1 MKKIITIALLIAF
14 CTEPSVF
21 AATMNNVNQTNMQRQ
36 ISSNQSAIQNRQ
48 NMQNM
53 PVNYNQ
59 NMSRINTNQYN
70 NQYSNQY
77 GNSYNNSYNN
87 PYNMNQMPYEEVQLN
102 PNAFSNNYQ
111 SSVQNNQFFELSPI
125 EKLFNGKEVEVSG
138 NPLQQIGY
146 DLFTSTTSSV
156 NGTAG
161 KFDSNYKLNIG
172 EKVNVYLFGDSIDVM
187 AISGANL
194 LNPTTKTEVDSKGF
208 IFVQGIGLVK
218 AENRSIGEVE
228 NEVNRLASQKY
239 KSIKVKLTIASGQEF
254 SVFVYGQVNRPGK
267 ILVGNNSS
275 ILDALNAAGG
285 VKKTGT
291 LRNITYTSN
300 NKSRSVDIYKALF
313 SGNDDGIILRPND
326 KIFVDKI
333 GEVVAIKNGVTV
345 PGIYEIKNGEN
356 LQKVI
361 NFAGGLLP
369 ATQVTEVTLTGYN
382 ANSKQR
388 SAENIAWN
396 EAKNTKLKS
405 GDAVEFR
412 ELYNTA
418 ENVVTIQGNVK
429 HPATY
434 AYKEGMR
441 LSDILKSEDELLEE
455 TFINQAVIRRISG
468 KDNSIETIPIF
479 LKEFFAGM
487 NDPVLQPKDI
497 INVYKNTN
505 SMFVDV
511 YGCINIP
518 KHLTYV
524 TDMTLNDVM
533 TDIQFLESDVDDK
546 NSEDNKETEI
556 SYKGSVEENNVQLTA
571 GTANSNKLIPAENVA
586 VEITG
591 ADGTTQVYY
600 LYDIMI
606 NSDRIKTIPIL
617 PEDKIFF
624 RTLRGNEIMKTVKV
638 SGFVKKPG
646 TYTFVEG
653 KRLVDMLEM
662 AGGLTSEA
670 DLRGIV
676 FKRTN
681 LQGKQVELAHKNNE
695 RDIKLIE
702 GRMASA
708 YKPTEG
714 DQESK
719 MQMLEMLK
727 ADDLT
732 IAKKYNGQIA
742 LNIKSNDLDK
752 IRDLDNIEVQDG
764 DDIYIPRTSNH
775 VSVIGEVYNEQSFV
789 FKKGANA
796 KYYIKEVG
804 GYTPNANKFRLYKV
818 SVNGRAEKISN
829 HSDIEPGDTIVVP
842 RRIAGNDWITPVC
855 DTLKGIAS
863 IIVMAFAINKW

>member
-1 MKKIITIALLIAF
+1 MKKIIALLLLMTF
-14 CTEPSVF
+14 CTEAYCFAEPSIRQEESKVKQVQ
-21 AATMNNVNQTNMQRQ
+21 NEEEHVN
-36 ISSNQSAIQNRQ
+36 
-48 NMQNM
+48 
-53 PVNYNQ
+53 
-59 NMSRINTNQYN
+59 
-70 NQYSNQY
+70 
-77 GNSYNNSYNN
+77 
-87 PYNMNQMPYEEVQLN
+87 LD
-102 PNAFSNNYQ
+102 AFQNNYQ
-111 SSVQNNQFFELSPI
+111 NVINPQSVHTIQLSPI
-125 EKLFNGKEVEVSG
+125 EKLFNGKESEITG
-138 NPLQQIGY
+138 TPLQQVGY

-161 KFDSNYKLNIG
+161 KFDNNYKLSIG
-172 EKVNVYLFGDSIDVM
+172 EKVNVYLYGDSIDVM

-194 LNPTTKTEVDSKGF
+194 LNPNTKTEVDSKGSIF
-208 IFVQGIGLVK
+208 IQGVGLVK
-218 AENRSIGEVE
+218 AENRTISEVE
-228 NEVNRLASQKY
+228 NEANRLASQKY
-239 KSIKVKLTIASGQEF
+239 KSIKVKLTVASGQEF

-275 ILDALNAAGG
+275 IIDALNAAGG

-300 NKSRSVDIYKALF
+300 NKSKNVDIYKALF

-326 KIFVDKI
+326 KIFVDRI
-333 GEVVAIKNGVTV
+333 GDVVAIKNGVTV

-356 LQKVI
+356 LQKI
-361 NFAGGLLP
+361 ITFAGGLLP
-369 ATQVTEVTLTGYN
+369 ATQVTEVTLTGYD

-388 SAENIAWN
+388 TAENIAWN

-418 ENVVTIQGNVK
+418 ENIVTIQGNVK

-468 KDNSIETIPIF
+468 KDNSIETIPVF

-487 NDPVLQPKDI
+487 NDPVLKPKDI

-511 YGCINIP
+511 YGCVNIP
-518 KHLTYV
+518 KHLTY
-524 TDMTLNDVM
+524 TSNMMLNDVM
-533 TDIQFLESDVDDK
+533 TDIQFLESDVDV
-546 NSEDNKETEI
+546 KETEDTKEPEVA
-556 SYKGSVEENNVQLTA
+556 YKGSVEENDVQLA
-571 GTANSNKLIPAENVA
+571 GGTANSNKLIPAENVA
-586 VEITG
+586 VEITST
-591 ADGTTQVYY
+591 DGTTQVYY

-606 NSDRIKTIPIL
+606 NSDRIKTIPIM

-624 RTLRGNEIMKTVKV
+624 RTLRGNEVMKTVKV

-646 TYTFVEG
+646 VFTFVEG
-653 KRLVDMLEM
+653 KRLKDMIEM

-670 DLRGIV
+670 DLRGVV

-714 DQESK
+714 DQKSK
-719 MQMLEMLK
+719 MEMLEMLK

-732 IAKKYNGQIA
+732 LATKYNGQIA

-789 FKKGANA
+789 YKKGSNA

>member
-1 MKKIITIALLIAF
+1 MKKIIALLLLMTF
-14 CTEPSVF
+14 CTEAYCFAEPSIRQEESKVKQVQ
-21 AATMNNVNQTNMQRQ
+21 NEEEHVN
-36 ISSNQSAIQNRQ
+36 
-48 NMQNM
+48 
-53 PVNYNQ
+53 
-59 NMSRINTNQYN
+59 
-70 NQYSNQY
+70 
-77 GNSYNNSYNN
+77 
-87 PYNMNQMPYEEVQLN
+87 LD
-102 PNAFSNNYQ
+102 AFQNNYQ
-111 SSVQNNQFFELSPI
+111 NVINPQSVHTIQLSPI
-125 EKLFNGKEVEVSG
+125 EKLFNGKESEITG
-138 NPLQQIGY
+138 TPLQQVGY

-161 KFDSNYKLNIG
+161 KFDNNYKLSIG
-172 EKVNVYLFGDSIDVM
+172 EKVNVYLYGDSIDVM

-194 LNPTTKTEVDSKGF
+194 LNPTTKTEVDSKGSIF
-208 IFVQGIGLVK
+208 IQGVGLVK
-218 AENRSIGEVE
+218 AENRTISEVE
-228 NEVNRLASQKY
+228 NEANRLASQKY
-239 KSIKVKLTIASGQEF
+239 KSIKVKLTVASGQEF

-275 ILDALNAAGG
+275 IIDALNAAGG

-300 NKSRSVDIYKALF
+300 NKSKNVDIYKALF

-326 KIFVDKI
+326 KIFVDRI
-333 GEVVAIKNGVTV
+333 GDVVAIKNGVTV

-356 LQKVI
+356 LQKI
-361 NFAGGLLP
+361 ITFAGGLLP
-369 ATQVTEVTLTGYN
+369 ATQVTEVTLTGYD

-388 SAENIAWN
+388 TAENIAWN

-418 ENVVTIQGNVK
+418 ENIVTIQGNVK

-468 KDNSIETIPIF
+468 KDNSIETIPVF

-487 NDPVLQPKDI
+487 NDPVLKPKDI

-511 YGCINIP
+511 YGCVNIP
-518 KHLTYV
+518 KHLTY
-524 TDMTLNDVM
+524 TSNMMLNDVM
-533 TDIQFLESDVDDK
+533 TDIQFLESDVDVKDT
-546 NSEDNKETEI
+546 EDTKEPEVA
-556 SYKGSVEENNVQLTA
+556 YKGSVEENDVQLA
-571 GTANSNKLIPAENVA
+571 GGTANSNKLIPAENVA
-586 VEITG
+586 VEITST
-591 ADGTTQVYY
+591 DGTTQVYY

-606 NSDRIKTIPIL
+606 NSDRIKSIPIM

-624 RTLRGNEIMKTVKV
+624 RTLRGNEVMKTVKV

-646 TYTFVEG
+646 VFTFVEG
-653 KRLVDMLEM
+653 KRLKDMIEM
-662 AGGLTSEA
+662 AGGLTTEA
-670 DLRGIV
+670 DLRGVV

-714 DQESK
+714 DQKSK
-719 MQMLEMLK
+719 MEMLEMLK

-732 IAKKYNGQIA
+732 LATKYNGQIA

-752 IRDLDNIEVQDG
+752 IKDLDNIEVQDG

-818 SVNGRAEKISN
+818 SVNGRAEKIGNGSN
-829 HSDIEPGDTIVVP
+829 IEPGDTIVVP

>member
-1 MKKIITIALLIAF
+1 MKKIIALLLLMTF
-14 CTEPSVF
+14 CTEAYCFAEPSIRQEESKVKQVQ
-21 AATMNNVNQTNMQRQ
+21 NEEEHVN
-36 ISSNQSAIQNRQ
+36 
-48 NMQNM
+48 
-53 PVNYNQ
+53 
-59 NMSRINTNQYN
+59 
-70 NQYSNQY
+70 
-77 GNSYNNSYNN
+77 
-87 PYNMNQMPYEEVQLN
+87 LD
-102 PNAFSNNYQ
+102 AFQNNYQ
-111 SSVQNNQFFELSPI
+111 NVINPQSVHTIQLSPI
-125 EKLFNGKEVEVSG
+125 EKLFNGKESEITG
-138 NPLQQIGY
+138 TPLQQVGY

-161 KFDSNYKLNIG
+161 KFDNNYKLSIG
-172 EKVNVYLFGDSIDVM
+172 EKVNVYLYGDSIDVM

-194 LNPTTKTEVDSKGF
+194 LNPTTKTEVDSKGSIF
-208 IFVQGIGLVK
+208 IQGVGLVK
-218 AENRSIGEVE
+218 AENRTISEVE
-228 NEVNRLASQKY
+228 NEANRLASQKY
-239 KSIKVKLTIASGQEF
+239 KSIKVKLTVASGQEF

-275 ILDALNAAGG
+275 IIDALNAAGG

-300 NKSRSVDIYKALF
+300 NKSKNVDIYKALF

-326 KIFVDKI
+326 KIFVDRI
-333 GEVVAIKNGVTV
+333 GDVVAIKNGVTV

-356 LQKVI
+356 LQKI
-361 NFAGGLLP
+361 ITFAGGLLP
-369 ATQVTEVTLTGYN
+369 ATQVTEVTLTGYD

-388 SAENIAWN
+388 TAENIAWN

-418 ENVVTIQGNVK
+418 ENIVTIQGNVK

-468 KDNSIETIPIF
+468 KDNSIETIPVF

-487 NDPVLQPKDI
+487 NDPVLKPKDI

-511 YGCINIP
+511 YGCVNIP
-518 KHLTYV
+518 KHLTY
-524 TDMTLNDVM
+524 TSNMMLNDVM
-533 TDIQFLESDVDDK
+533 TDIQFLESDVDVKDT
-546 NSEDNKETEI
+546 EDTKEPEI
-556 SYKGSVEENNVQLTA
+556 AYKGSVEENDVQLA
-571 GTANSNKLIPAENVA
+571 GGTANSNKLIPAENVA
-586 VEITG
+586 VEITST
-591 ADGTTQVYY
+591 DGTTQVYY

-606 NSDRIKTIPIL
+606 NSDRIKSIAIM

-624 RTLRGNEIMKTVKV
+624 RTLRGNEVMKTVKV

-646 TYTFVEG
+646 VFTFVEG
-653 KRLVDMLEM
+653 KRLKDMIEM

-670 DLRGIV
+670 DLRGVV

-714 DQESK
+714 DQKSK
-719 MQMLEMLK
+719 MEMLEMLK

-732 IAKKYNGQIA
+732 LATKYNGQIA
-742 LNIKSNDLDK
+742 LNIKNNDLDK
-752 IRDLDNIEVQDG
+752 IKDLDNIEVQDG

-789 FKKGANA
+789 YKKGSNA

>member
-1 MKKIITIALLIAF
+1 MKKIFALLLLTIF
-14 CTEPSVF
+14 CFEPAAF
-21 AATMNNVNQTNMQRQ
+21 AAVNTTNSQIQGQPQMNAQVQMTNGVQQTSISAPQSQSVSSRLRQ
-36 ISSNQSAIQNRQ
+36 VQN
-48 NMQNM
+48 
-53 PVNYNQ
+53 
-59 NMSRINTNQYN
+59 
-70 NQYSNQY
+70 
-77 GNSYNNSYNN
+77 
-87 PYNMNQMPYEEVQLN
+87 EEVELN
-102 PNAFSNNYQ
+102 TNAFSNNYQ
-111 SSVQNNQFFELSPI
+111 SSLQTNPQTALLSPI
-125 EKLFNGKEVEVSG
+125 EKLFNGKESEISG
-138 NPLQQIGY
+138 TPLQQVGY
-146 DLFTSTTSSV
+146 DLFTSTTSSMT
-156 NGTAG
+156 GTTG
-161 KFDSNYKLNIG
+161 KFDNNYKLNIG
-172 EKVNVYLFGDSIDVM
+172 ERVNVYLYGDSLDVM

-194 LNPTTKTEVDSKGF
+194 LNPTTKTEVDSKGSIF
-208 IFVQGIGLVK
+208 IQGVGLVK
-218 AENRSIGEVE
+218 AENRTISEVE
-228 NEVNRLASQKY
+228 NEANRLASQKY
-239 KSIKVKLTIASGQEF
+239 KSLRVKLTVASGQEF
-254 SVFVYGQVNRPGK
+254 SVFVYGQVTRPGK

-275 ILDALNAAGG
+275 VMDALNAAGG

-300 NKSRSVDIYKALF
+300 GKSKSVDLYKALF

-333 GEVVAIKNGVTV
+333 GDVVAIKNGVTV
-345 PGIYEIKNGEN
+345 PGIYEIKEGEN
-356 LQKVI
+356 LQKI
-361 NFAGGLLP
+361 ITFAGGLLP
-369 ATQVTEVTLTGYN
+369 ATQVAEVTLTGLDT
-382 ANSKQR
+382 NSKQR
-388 SAENIAWN
+388 VAQNIAWN

-418 ENVVTIQGNVK
+418 ENIVTIQGNVK

-468 KDNSIETIPIF
+468 KDNSIETIPVF

-487 NDPVLQPKDI
+487 NDPVLQPRDI

-511 YGCINIP
+511 YGCINLP
-518 KHLTYV
+518 KHLTY
-524 TDMTLNDVM
+524 TTGMTLNDVM
-533 TDIQFLESDVDDK
+533 TDIQFLESDVDAK
-546 NSEDNKETEI
+546 TPEETKEPEV
-556 SYKGSVEENNVQLTA
+556 SYKGSVEKDDVQLA
-571 GTANSNKLIPAENVA
+571 GGTANSNKLIPAENVA
-586 VEITG
+586 VEITSSTG
-591 ADGTTQVYY
+591 ATQVYY

-606 NSDRIKTIPIL
+606 NSDRIKSIPIM
-617 PEDKIFF
+617 PDDKIFF
-624 RTLRGNEIMKTVKV
+624 RTLRGNEVMKTVKV

-646 TYTFVEG
+646 IYTFVEG
-653 KRLVDMLEM
+653 KRLVDMIEM
-662 AGGLTSEA
+662 AGGLTQEA

-702 GRMASA
+702 GRIASA

-714 DQESK
+714 DQKSK
-719 MQMLEMLK
+719 MDMLEMLK
-727 ADDLT
+727 ADDVN
-732 IAKKYNGQIA
+732 IAQKYNGQIA
-742 LNIKSNDLDK
+742 LNIQNNNLDK
-752 IRDLDNIEVQDG
+752 IKDLDNIEVQDG

-829 HSDIEPGDTIVVP
+829 GSSIEPGDTIVVP

>member
-1 MKKIITIALLIAF
+1 MKKIIASILVVTF
-14 CTEPSVF
+14 CSQSVF
-21 AATMNNVNQTNMQRQ
+21 CATVQGSIQQPNQQG
-36 ISSNQSAIQNRQ
+36 
-48 NMQNM
+48 MQNSKLNTQYNSGAYTNL
-53 PVNYNQ
+53 NYT
-59 NMSRINTNQYN
+59 NTNN
-70 NQYSNQY
+70 YSQGHNQY
-77 GNSYNNSYNN
+77 GYQGTS
-87 PYNMNQMPYEEVQLN
+87 MNEEVRLN

-111 SSVQNNQFFELSPI
+111 TAQEMNPVMGELSPI

-138 NPLQQIGY
+138 KVLQQVGY
-146 DLFTSTTSSV
+146 DLFGTTTSSV

-161 KFDSNYKLNIG
+161 KFDNNYKLSIG
-172 EKVNVYLFGDSIDVM
+172 EKVNVYLYGDSVDVM

-194 LNPTTKTEVDSKGF
+194 LNPTTRTEVDSKGF
-208 IFVQGIGLVK
+208 LFVQGLGLVK
-218 AENRSIGEVE
+218 AENRTISEVE
-228 NEVNRLASQKY
+228 NEVNRLANQKY
-239 KSIKVKLTIASGQEF
+239 KSMKVKLTVATGQEF
-254 SVFVYGQVNRPGK
+254 SVFVYGQVTRPGK

-275 ILDALNAAGG
+275 VLDALNAAGG

-300 NKSRSVDIYKALF
+300 GKSKNVDVYKALF
-313 SGNDDGIILRPND
+313 LGNDEGIILRPND
-326 KIFVDKI
+326 KIFVGKI
-333 GEVVAIKNGVTV
+333 GEVVALKNGVTV
-345 PGIYEIKNGEN
+345 PGIYEIKSGED
-356 LQKVI
+356 LQKVVSY
-361 NFAGGLLP
+361 AGGLLP
-369 ATQVTEVTLTGYN
+369 ATQVSEVTLIGYN
-382 ANSKQR
+382 ASSKQKT
-388 SAENIAWN
+388 AENIAWKD
-396 EAKNTKLKS
+396 AKTTKLHS
-405 GDAVEFR
+405 GDSVEFR
-412 ELYNTA
+412 ELYNMA

-429 HPATY
+429 HPSTY

-468 KDNSIETIPIF
+468 KDNTIETIPVF

-487 NDPVLQPKDI
+487 NDPVLQPRDI
-497 INVYKNTN
+497 INVYKSTN
-505 SMFVDV
+505 SQFVDV

-518 KHLTYV
+518 KHLTY
-524 TDMTLNDVM
+524 TDKMTLNDVM
-533 TDIQFLESDVDDK
+533 TDIQFLESDVDSK
-546 NSEDNKETEI
+546 SSEQTNEPEV
-556 SYKGSVEENNVQLTA
+556 SYKGSVEENDVQLAAT
-571 GTANSNKLIPAENVA
+571 TANSNKLIPAENVA
-586 VEITG
+586 VEITNF
-591 ADGTTQVYY
+591 DGNTQVYY

-606 NSDRIKTIPIL
+606 NSDRIKSIQIMPD
-617 PEDKIFF
+617 DKIFF

-653 KRLVDMLEM
+653 KRLVDMINL
-662 AGGLTSEA
+662 AGGLTNEA
-670 DLRGIV
+670 DLRGLV

-708 YKPTEG
+708 YKPSVG

-732 IAKKYNGQIA
+732 LATKYNGQIA
-742 LNIKSNDLDK
+742 LNIKSNDLNK
-752 IRDLDNIEVQDG
+752 VSELDNIEVQDG

-796 KYYIKEVG
+796 RYYIKEVG

-818 SVNGRAEKISN
+818 SVNGRAEKIGNNSN
-829 HSDIEPGDTIVVP
+829 IEPGDTIVVP

>member
-1 MKKIITIALLIAF
+1 MKKIFALLLLTIFCFEPAAF
-14 CTEPSVF
+14 AVVNSTNSQIQGQPQMNAQVQMTNGVQQTSISAPQSQSVSSRL
-21 AATMNNVNQTNMQRQ
+21 RQ
-36 ISSNQSAIQNRQ
+36 VQN
-48 NMQNM
+48 
-53 PVNYNQ
+53 
-59 NMSRINTNQYN
+59 
-70 NQYSNQY
+70 
-77 GNSYNNSYNN
+77 
-87 PYNMNQMPYEEVQLN
+87 EEVELN
-102 PNAFSNNYQ
+102 TNAFSNNYQ
-111 SSVQNNQFFELSPI
+111 SSLQTNPQTALLSPI
-125 EKLFNGKEVEVSG
+125 EKLFNGKESEISG
-138 NPLQQIGY
+138 TPLQQVGY
-146 DLFTSTTSSV
+146 DLFTSTTSSMT
-156 NGTAG
+156 GTTG
-161 KFDSNYKLNIG
+161 KFDNNYKLNIG
-172 EKVNVYLFGDSIDVM
+172 ERVNVYLYGDSLDVM

-194 LNPTTKTEVDSKGF
+194 LNPTTKTEVDSKGSIF
-208 IFVQGIGLVK
+208 IQGVGLVK
-218 AENRSIGEVE
+218 AENRTISEVE
-228 NEVNRLASQKY
+228 NEANRLASQKY
-239 KSIKVKLTIASGQEF
+239 KSLRVKLTVASGQEF
-254 SVFVYGQVNRPGK
+254 SVFVYGQVTRPGK

-275 ILDALNAAGG
+275 VMDALNAAGG

-300 NKSRSVDIYKALF
+300 GKSKSVDLYKALF

-333 GEVVAIKNGVTV
+333 GDVVAIKNGVTV
-345 PGIYEIKNGEN
+345 PGIYEIKEGEN
-356 LQKVI
+356 LQKI
-361 NFAGGLLP
+361 ITFAGGLLP
-369 ATQVTEVTLTGYN
+369 ATQVAEVTLTGLDT
-382 ANSKQR
+382 NSKQR
-388 SAENIAWN
+388 VAQNIAWN

-418 ENVVTIQGNVK
+418 ENIVTIQGNVK

-468 KDNSIETIPIF
+468 KDNSIETIPVF

-487 NDPVLQPKDI
+487 NDPVLQPRDI

-511 YGCINIP
+511 YGCINLP
-518 KHLTYV
+518 KHLTY
-524 TDMTLNDVM
+524 TTGMTLNDVM
-533 TDIQFLESDVDDK
+533 TDIQFLESDVDAK
-546 NSEDNKETEI
+546 TPEETKEPEV
-556 SYKGSVEENNVQLTA
+556 SYKGSVEKDDVQLA
-571 GTANSNKLIPAENVA
+571 GGTANSNKLIPAENVA
-586 VEITG
+586 VEITSSTG
-591 ADGTTQVYY
+591 ATQVYY

-606 NSDRIKTIPIL
+606 NSDRIKSIPIM
-617 PEDKIFF
+617 PDDKIFF
-624 RTLRGNEIMKTVKV
+624 RTLRGNEVMKTVKV

-646 TYTFVEG
+646 IYTFVEG
-653 KRLVDMLEM
+653 KRLVDMIEM
-662 AGGLTSEA
+662 AGGLTQEA

-702 GRMASA
+702 GRIASA

-714 DQESK
+714 DQKSK
-719 MQMLEMLK
+719 MDMLEMLK
-727 ADDLT
+727 ADDVN
-732 IAKKYNGQIA
+732 IAQKYNGQIA
-742 LNIKSNDLDK
+742 LNIQNNNLDK
-752 IRDLDNIEVQDG
+752 IKDLDNIEVQDG

-829 HSDIEPGDTIVVP
+829 GSSIEPGDTIVVP

>member
-1 MKKIITIALLIAF
+1 MKKIIALLLLMTF
-14 CTEPSVF
+14 CTEAYCFAEPSIRQEESKVKQVQ
-21 AATMNNVNQTNMQRQ
+21 NEEEHVN
-36 ISSNQSAIQNRQ
+36 
-48 NMQNM
+48 
-53 PVNYNQ
+53 
-59 NMSRINTNQYN
+59 
-70 NQYSNQY
+70 
-77 GNSYNNSYNN
+77 
-87 PYNMNQMPYEEVQLN
+87 LD
-102 PNAFSNNYQ
+102 AFQNNYQ
-111 SSVQNNQFFELSPI
+111 NVINPQSVHTIQLSPI
-125 EKLFNGKEVEVSG
+125 EKLFNGKESEITG
-138 NPLQQIGY
+138 TPLQQVGY

-161 KFDSNYKLNIG
+161 KFDNNYKLSIG
-172 EKVNVYLFGDSIDVM
+172 EKVNVYLYGDSIDVM

-194 LNPTTKTEVDSKGF
+194 LNPTTKTEVDSKGSIF
-208 IFVQGIGLVK
+208 IQGVGLVK
-218 AENRSIGEVE
+218 AENRTISEVE
-228 NEVNRLASQKY
+228 NEANRLASQKY
-239 KSIKVKLTIASGQEF
+239 KSIKVKLTVASGQEF

-275 ILDALNAAGG
+275 IIDALNAAGG

-300 NKSRSVDIYKALF
+300 NKSKNVDIYKALF

-326 KIFVDKI
+326 KIFVDRI
-333 GEVVAIKNGVTV
+333 GDVVAIKNGVTV

-356 LQKVI
+356 LQKI
-361 NFAGGLLP
+361 ITFAGGLLP
-369 ATQVTEVTLTGYN
+369 ATQVTEVTLTGYD

-388 SAENIAWN
+388 TAENIAWN

-418 ENVVTIQGNVK
+418 ENIVTIQGNVK

-468 KDNSIETIPIF
+468 KDNSIETIPVF

-487 NDPVLQPKDI
+487 NDPVLKPKDI

-511 YGCINIP
+511 YGCVNIP
-518 KHLTYV
+518 KHLTY
-524 TDMTLNDVM
+524 TSNMMLNDVM
-533 TDIQFLESDVDDK
+533 TDIQFLESDVDVKDT
-546 NSEDNKETEI
+546 EDTKEPEI
-556 SYKGSVEENNVQLTA
+556 AYKGSVEENDVQLA
-571 GTANSNKLIPAENVA
+571 GGTANSNKLIPAENVA
-586 VEITG
+586 VEITST
-591 ADGTTQVYY
+591 DGTTQVYY

-606 NSDRIKTIPIL
+606 NSDRIKSIPIM

-624 RTLRGNEIMKTVKV
+624 RTLRGNEVMKTVKV

-646 TYTFVEG
+646 VFTFVEG
-653 KRLVDMLEM
+653 KRLKDMIEM

-670 DLRGIV
+670 DLRGVV

-708 YKPTEG
+708 YKPTEA

-732 IAKKYNGQIA
+732 LATKYNGQIA

-752 IRDLDNIEVQDG
+752 IKDLDNIEVQDG

-789 FKKGANA
+789 YKKGSNA

-818 SVNGRAEKISN
+818 SVNGRAEKIGNGSN
-829 HSDIEPGDTIVVP
+829 IEPGDTIVVP

>member
-1 MKKIITIALLIAF
+1 MKKIIALLLLMTF
-14 CTEPSVF
+14 CTEAYCFAEPSIRQEESKVKQVQ
-21 AATMNNVNQTNMQRQ
+21 NEEEHVN
-36 ISSNQSAIQNRQ
+36 
-48 NMQNM
+48 
-53 PVNYNQ
+53 
-59 NMSRINTNQYN
+59 
-70 NQYSNQY
+70 
-77 GNSYNNSYNN
+77 
-87 PYNMNQMPYEEVQLN
+87 LD
-102 PNAFSNNYQ
+102 AFQNNYQ
-111 SSVQNNQFFELSPI
+111 NVINPQSVHTIQLSPI
-125 EKLFNGKEVEVSG
+125 EKLFNGKESEITG
-138 NPLQQIGY
+138 TPLQQVGY

-161 KFDSNYKLNIG
+161 KFDNNYKLSIG
-172 EKVNVYLFGDSIDVM
+172 EKVNVYLYGDSIDVM

-194 LNPTTKTEVDSKGF
+194 LNPTTKTEVDSKGSIF
-208 IFVQGIGLVK
+208 IQGVGLVK
-218 AENRSIGEVE
+218 AENRTISEVE
-228 NEVNRLASQKY
+228 NEANRLASQKY
-239 KSIKVKLTIASGQEF
+239 KSIKVKLTVASGQEF

-275 ILDALNAAGG
+275 IIDALNAAGG

-300 NKSRSVDIYKALF
+300 NKSKNVDIYKALF

-326 KIFVDKI
+326 KIFVDRI
-333 GEVVAIKNGVTV
+333 GDVVAIKNGVTV

-356 LQKVI
+356 LQKI
-361 NFAGGLLP
+361 ITFAGGLLP
-369 ATQVTEVTLTGYN
+369 ATQVTEVTLTGYD

-388 SAENIAWN
+388 TAENIAWN

-418 ENVVTIQGNVK
+418 ENIVTIQGNVK

-468 KDNSIETIPIF
+468 KDNSIETIPVF

-487 NDPVLQPKDI
+487 NDPVLKPKDI

-511 YGCINIP
+511 YGCVNIP
-518 KHLTYV
+518 KHLTY
-524 TDMTLNDVM
+524 TSNMMLNDVM
-533 TDIQFLESDVDDK
+533 TDIQFLESDVDV
-546 NSEDNKETEI
+546 KETEDTKEPEVA
-556 SYKGSVEENNVQLTA
+556 YKGSVEENDVQLA
-571 GTANSNKLIPAENVA
+571 GGTANSNKLIPAENVA
-586 VEITG
+586 VEITST
-591 ADGTTQVYY
+591 DGTTQVYY

-606 NSDRIKTIPIL
+606 NSDRIKSIAIM

-624 RTLRGNEIMKTVKV
+624 RTLRGNEVMKTVKV

-646 TYTFVEG
+646 VFTFVEG
-653 KRLVDMLEM
+653 KRLKDMIEM

-670 DLRGIV
+670 DLRGVV

-714 DQESK
+714 DQKSK
-719 MQMLEMLK
+719 MEMLEMLK

-732 IAKKYNGQIA
+732 LATKYNGQIA

-789 FKKGANA
+789 YKKGSNA

-818 SVNGRAEKISN
+818 SVNGRAEKIGNGSN
-829 HSDIEPGDTIVVP
+829 IEPGDTIVVP

>member
-1 MKKIITIALLIAF
+1 MKKIIALLLLMTF
-14 CTEPSVF
+14 CTEAYCFAEPSIRQEESKVKQVQ
-21 AATMNNVNQTNMQRQ
+21 NEEEHVN
-36 ISSNQSAIQNRQ
+36 
-48 NMQNM
+48 
-53 PVNYNQ
+53 
-59 NMSRINTNQYN
+59 
-70 NQYSNQY
+70 
-77 GNSYNNSYNN
+77 
-87 PYNMNQMPYEEVQLN
+87 LD
-102 PNAFSNNYQ
+102 AFQNNYQ
-111 SSVQNNQFFELSPI
+111 NVINPQSVHTIQLSPI
-125 EKLFNGKEVEVSG
+125 EKLFNGKESEITG
-138 NPLQQIGY
+138 TPLQQVGY

-161 KFDSNYKLNIG
+161 KFDNNYKLSIG
-172 EKVNVYLFGDSIDVM
+172 EKVNVYLYGDSIDVM

-194 LNPTTKTEVDSKGF
+194 LNPNTKTEVDSKGSIF
-208 IFVQGIGLVK
+208 IQGVGLVK
-218 AENRSIGEVE
+218 AENRTISEVE
-228 NEVNRLASQKY
+228 NEANRLASQKY
-239 KSIKVKLTIASGQEF
+239 KSIKVKLTVASGQEF

-275 ILDALNAAGG
+275 IIDALNAAGG

-300 NKSRSVDIYKALF
+300 NKSKNVDIYKALF

-326 KIFVDKI
+326 KIFVDRI
-333 GEVVAIKNGVTV
+333 GDVVAIKNGVTV

-356 LQKVI
+356 LQKI
-361 NFAGGLLP
+361 ITFAGGLLP
-369 ATQVTEVTLTGYN
+369 ATQVTEVTLTGYD

-388 SAENIAWN
+388 TAENIAWN

-418 ENVVTIQGNVK
+418 ENIVTIQGNVK

-468 KDNSIETIPIF
+468 KDNSIETIPVF

-487 NDPVLQPKDI
+487 NDPVLKPKDI

-511 YGCINIP
+511 YGCVNIP
-518 KHLTYV
+518 KHLTY
-524 TDMTLNDVM
+524 TSNMMLNDVM
-533 TDIQFLESDVDDK
+533 TDIQFLESDVDVKDT
-546 NSEDNKETEI
+546 EDTKEPEVA
-556 SYKGSVEENNVQLTA
+556 YKGSVEENDVQLA
-571 GTANSNKLIPAENVA
+571 GGTANSNKLIPAENVA
-586 VEITG
+586 VEITST
-591 ADGTTQVYY
+591 DGTTQVYY

-606 NSDRIKTIPIL
+606 NSDRIKTIPIM

-624 RTLRGNEIMKTVKV
+624 RTLRGNEVMKTVKV

-646 TYTFVEG
+646 VFTFVEG
-653 KRLVDMLEM
+653 KRLKDMIEM

-670 DLRGIV
+670 DLRGVV

-714 DQESK
+714 DQKSK
-719 MQMLEMLK
+719 MEMLEMLK

-732 IAKKYNGQIA
+732 LATKYNGQIA

-752 IRDLDNIEVQDG
+752 IKDIDNIEVQDG

-789 FKKGANA
+789 YKKGSNA

>member
-1 MKKIITIALLIAF
+1 MKKIIASILVVTF
-14 CTEPSVF
+14 CSQSVF
-21 AATMNNVNQTNMQRQ
+21 CATVQGSIQQPNQQG
-36 ISSNQSAIQNRQ
+36 
-48 NMQNM
+48 MQNSKLNTQYNSGAYTNL
-53 PVNYNQ
+53 NYT
-59 NMSRINTNQYN
+59 NTNN
-70 NQYSNQY
+70 YSQGHNQY
-77 GNSYNNSYNN
+77 GYQGTS
-87 PYNMNQMPYEEVQLN
+87 MNEEVRLN

-111 SSVQNNQFFELSPI
+111 TAQEMNPVMGELSPI

-138 NPLQQIGY
+138 KVLQQVGY
-146 DLFTSTTSSV
+146 DLFGTTTSSV

-161 KFDSNYKLNIG
+161 KFDNNYKLSIG
-172 EKVNVYLFGDSIDVM
+172 EKVNVYLYGDSVDVM

-194 LNPTTKTEVDSKGF
+194 LNPTTRTEVDSKGF
-208 IFVQGIGLVK
+208 LFVQGLGLVK
-218 AENRSIGEVE
+218 AENRTISEVE
-228 NEVNRLASQKY
+228 NEVNRLANQKY
-239 KSIKVKLTIASGQEF
+239 KSMKVKLTVATGQEF
-254 SVFVYGQVNRPGK
+254 SVFVYGQVTRPGK

-275 ILDALNAAGG
+275 VLDALNAAGG

-300 NKSRSVDIYKALF
+300 GKSKNVDLYKALF
-313 SGNDDGIILRPND
+313 LGNDEGIILRPND
-326 KIFVDKI
+326 KIFVGKI
-333 GEVVAIKNGVTV
+333 GEVVALKNGVTV
-345 PGIYEIKNGEN
+345 PGIYEIKSGED
-356 LQKVI
+356 LQKVVSY
-361 NFAGGLLP
+361 AGGLLP
-369 ATQVTEVTLTGYN
+369 ATQVSEVTLIGYN
-382 ANSKQR
+382 ASSKQKT
-388 SAENIAWN
+388 AENIAWKD
-396 EAKNTKLKS
+396 AKTTKLHS
-405 GDAVEFR
+405 GDSVEFR
-412 ELYNTA
+412 ELYNMA

-429 HPATY
+429 HPSTY

-468 KDNSIETIPIF
+468 KDNTIETIPVF

-487 NDPVLQPKDI
+487 NDPVLQPRDI
-497 INVYKNTN
+497 INVYKSTN
-505 SMFVDV
+505 SQFVDV

-518 KHLTYV
+518 KHLTY
-524 TDMTLNDVM
+524 TDKMTLNDVM
-533 TDIQFLESDVDDK
+533 TDIQFLESDVDSK
-546 NSEDNKETEI
+546 GSEQTNEPEV
-556 SYKGSVEENNVQLTA
+556 SYKGSVEENDVQLAAT
-571 GTANSNKLIPAENVA
+571 TANSNKLIPAENVA
-586 VEITG
+586 VEITNF
-591 ADGTTQVYY
+591 DGNTQVYY

-606 NSDRIKTIPIL
+606 NSDRIKSIQIMPD
-617 PEDKIFF
+617 DKIFF

-653 KRLVDMLEM
+653 KRLVDMINL
-662 AGGLTSEA
+662 AGGLTNEA
-670 DLRGIV
+670 DLRGLV

-708 YKPTEG
+708 YKPSEG

-732 IAKKYNGQIA
+732 LATKYNGQIA
-742 LNIKSNDLDK
+742 LNIKSNDLNK
-752 IRDLDNIEVQDG
+752 VSELDNIEVQDG

-796 KYYIKEVG
+796 RYYIKEVG

-818 SVNGRAEKISN
+818 SVNGRAEKIGNNSN
-829 HSDIEPGDTIVVP
+829 IEPGDTIVVP

>member
-1 MKKIITIALLIAF
+1 MKKIIVLLLLLTF
-14 CTEPSVF
+14 CSEAM
-21 AATMNNVNQTNMQRQ
+21 AAAYNPTGSSNVNNNYSGSNLINQTPQVEYQKGTGAVN
-36 ISSNQSAIQNRQ
+36 IQQ
-48 NMQNM
+48 
-53 PVNYNQ
+53 
-59 NMSRINTNQYN
+59 
-70 NQYSNQY
+70 
-77 GNSYNNSYNN
+77 
-87 PYNMNQMPYEEVQLN
+87 EESPIILD
-102 PNAFSNNYQ
+102 AFNNNYQ
-111 SSVQNNQFFELSPI
+111 STVQKTNSDISLSPI
-125 EKLFNGKEVEVSG
+125 EELFNGKEVEVSG
-138 NPLQQIGY
+138 KVLMQAGY
-146 DLFTSTTSSV
+146 DLFSSQINPATQPTT
-156 NGTAG
+156 G
-161 KFDSNYKLNIG
+161 KFDNSYRLNIG
-172 EKVNVYLFGDSIDVM
+172 EKVNVYLYGDSVDVM
-187 AISGANL
+187 AISGATL
-194 LNPTTKTEVDSKGF
+194 LNPMTKTEVDSKGNLF
-208 IFVQGIGLVK
+208 IQGIGLVS
-218 AENRSIGEVE
+218 AENRAISEVE
-228 NEVNRLASQKY
+228 AAVNRLASQKY
-239 KSIKVKLTIASGQEF
+239 KSLKVKLTVASGQEF

-267 ILVGNNSS
+267 VLVGNNSS
-275 ILDALNAAGG
+275 VFDALNAAGG

-291 LRNITYTSN
+291 LRNISYVSN
-300 NKSRSVDIYKALF
+300 GKTKQVDLYKTLF
-313 SGNDDGIILRPND
+313 AGMDDNIILRPND

-333 GEVVAIKNGVTV
+333 GNVVAVKNGVTV
-345 PGIYEIKNGEN
+345 PAIYEVKEGET
-356 LQKVI
+356 LQKLI
-361 NFAGGLLP
+361 SYAGGLLP
-369 ATQVTEVTLTGYN
+369 ATQNTEVTLTGYDEN
-382 ANSKQR
+382 TKQR
-388 SAENIAWN
+388 SAANISWN
-396 EAKNTKLKS
+396 DAKNTKLKS

-418 ENVVTIQGNVK
+418 ENIVTIQGNVK
-429 HPATY
+429 HPTTY

-487 NDPVLQPKDI
+487 NDPVLQPRDV

-511 YGCINIP
+511 YGCVNIP
-518 KHLTYV
+518 KHLTY
-524 TDMTLNDVM
+524 TSNMTLNDVM
-533 TDIQFLESDVDDK
+533 TDIQFLESDVDTK
-546 NSEDNKETEI
+546 SNEEMAEPKV
-556 SYKGSVEENNVQLTA
+556 SYKGSVEETEVQLTA
-571 GTANSNKLIPAENVA
+571 GTANTNKLIPAENVA
-586 VEITG
+586 VEITSMG
-591 ADGTTQVYY
+591 GTTQVYY

-606 NSDRIKTIPIL
+606 NSDRIKAIPVM

-624 RTLRGNEIMKTVKV
+624 RTLRGNEVMKTVKV

-646 TYTFVEG
+646 IYTFVEG
-653 KRLVDMLEM
+653 KRLVDMIEM
-662 AGGLTSEA
+662 AGGLTNEA
-670 DLRGIV
+670 DLRGVV

-714 DQESK
+714 DQKSK
-719 MQMLEMLK
+719 MEMLEMLK
-727 ADDLT
+727 ADDQT
-732 IAKKYNGQIA
+732 ISNKYNGQIA
-742 LNIKSNDLDK
+742 LNIKSNDLTK
-752 IRDLDNIEVQDG
+752 VREIDNIEVQDG

-789 FKKGANA
+789 YKKGSNA

-829 HSDIEPGDTIVVP
+829 GSDIEPGDTIVVP

>member
-1 MKKIITIALLIAF
+1 MKRIIALLLLMIF
-14 CTEPSVF
+14 FTKVEVF
-21 AATMNNVNQTNMQRQ
+21 AASSISQEESRVKQ
-36 ISSNQSAIQNRQ
+36 IQ
-48 NMQNM
+48 
-53 PVNYNQ
+53 
-59 NMSRINTNQYN
+59 
-70 NQYSNQY
+70 
-77 GNSYNNSYNN
+77 
-87 PYNMNQMPYEEVQLN
+87 YEEEHVNLD
-102 PNAFSNNYQ
+102 AFQNNYQ
-111 SSVQNNQFFELSPI
+111 NVIDTKSVHNIQLSPI
-125 EKLFNGKEVEVSG
+125 EKLFNGKESEITG
-138 NPLQQIGY
+138 TPLQQVGY
-146 DLFTSTTSSV
+146 DLFTQTNSPLNSTT
-156 NGTAG
+156 G
-161 KFDSNYKLNIG
+161 KFDNNYKLNIG
-172 EKVNVYLFGDSIDVM
+172 EKVNVYLYGDSIDVM
-187 AISGANL
+187 AISGSNL
-194 LNPTTKTEVDSKGF
+194 LNPTIRTEVDSKGSIF
-208 IFVQGIGLVK
+208 IQGIGLVK
-218 AENRSIGEVE
+218 AENRTISEVE
-228 NEVNRLASQKY
+228 NEANRLASQKY
-239 KSIKVKLTIASGQEF
+239 KSIKVKLTVASGQEF

-267 ILVGNNSS
+267 ILLGNNSS
-275 ILDALNAAGG
+275 IIDALNAAGG

-300 NKSRSVDIYKALF
+300 NKSKNVDIYQTLF

-326 KIFVDKI
+326 KIFVDQI
-333 GEVVAIKNGVTV
+333 GDVVAIKNGVTV
-345 PGIYEIKNGEN
+345 PGIYEIKNDED
-356 LQKVI
+356 LQKI
-361 NFAGGLLP
+361 ITFAGGLLP
-369 ATQVTEVTLTGYN
+369 ATQVTEVTLIGYD

-388 SAENIAWN
+388 TAANIAWN

-405 GDAVEFR
+405 GDSVEFR

-418 ENVVTIQGNVK
+418 ENIVTIQGNVK

-468 KDNSIETIPIF
+468 KENSIETIPVF

-487 NDPVLQPKDI
+487 NDPVLQPRDI

-505 SMFVDV
+505 SMFVDI
-511 YGCINIP
+511 YGCVNTP
-518 KHLTYV
+518 KHLTYTTNMV
-524 TDMTLNDVM
+524 LNDVM
-533 TDIQFLESDVDDK
+533 TDIQFLESDIDVK
-546 NSEDNKETEI
+546 NTEESKEQEV
-556 SYKGSVEENNVQLTA
+556 SYKGTVEDNNVQLNA
-571 GTANSNKLIPAENVA
+571 VTANSNKLIPAENVA
-586 VEITG
+586 VEITSSNG
-591 ADGTTQVYY
+591 ATQVYY

-606 NSDRIKTIPIL
+606 NSDRIKSIAIM

-624 RTLRGNEIMKTVKV
+624 RTLRGNEVMKTVKV

-646 TYTFVEG
+646 VYTFVEG
-653 KRLVDMLEM
+653 KRLKDMIEL
-662 AGGLTSEA
+662 AGGLTSES

-708 YKPTEG
+708 YKPTEA
-714 DQESK
+714 DQKSK
-719 MQMLEMLK
+719 MKMLEMLK
-727 ADDLT
+727 ADDSTL
-732 IAKKYNGQIA
+732 ANKYSGQIA

-752 IRDLDNIEVQDG
+752 IKDLDNIEVQDG
-764 DDIYIPRTSNH
+764 DDIYIPRISNH

-789 FKKGANA
+789 YKKGSNA
-796 KYYIKEVG
+796 KYYINEVG

-829 HSDIEPGDTIVVP
+829 HSKIEPGDTIVVP

>member
-1 MKKIITIALLIAF
+1 MKKIIALLLLMTF
-14 CTEPSVF
+14 CTEAGVF
-21 AATMNNVNQTNMQRQ
+21 ASTINNPNQMNTSSTSQMNMQYQYQGTQSQNVSSKLRQ
-36 ISSNQSAIQNRQ
+36 VQN
-48 NMQNM
+48 
-53 PVNYNQ
+53 
-59 NMSRINTNQYN
+59 
-70 NQYSNQY
+70 
-77 GNSYNNSYNN
+77 
-87 PYNMNQMPYEEVQLN
+87 EEVQLN
-102 PNAFSNNYQ
+102 TNAFSNNYQ
-111 SSVQNNQFFELSPI
+111 TSLQTNQQTLELSPI
-125 EKLFNGKEVEVSG
+125 EKLFNGKESEITG
-138 NPLQQIGY
+138 TPLQQVGY

-161 KFDSNYKLNIG
+161 KFDNNYKLSIG
-172 EKVNVYLFGDSIDVM
+172 EKVNVYLYGDSIDVM

-194 LNPTTKTEVDSKGF
+194 LNPTTKTEVDSKGSIF
-208 IFVQGIGLVK
+208 IQGVGLVK
-218 AENRSIGEVE
+218 AENRTISEVE
-228 NEVNRLASQKY
+228 NEANRLASQKY
-239 KSIKVKLTIASGQEF
+239 KSIKVKLTVASGQEF

-275 ILDALNAAGG
+275 IIDALNAAGG

-300 NKSRSVDIYKALF
+300 NKSKNVDIYKALF

-326 KIFVDKI
+326 KIFVDRI
-333 GEVVAIKNGVTV
+333 GDVVAIKNGVTV

-356 LQKVI
+356 LQKI
-361 NFAGGLLP
+361 ITFAGGLLP
-369 ATQVTEVTLTGYN
+369 ATQVTEVTLTGYD

-388 SAENIAWN
+388 TAENIAWN

-405 GDAVEFR
+405 GDTVEFR

-468 KDNSIETIPIF
+468 KDNSIETIPVF

-487 NDPVLQPKDI
+487 NDPVLKPKDI

-511 YGCINIP
+511 YGCVNIP
-518 KHLTYV
+518 KHLTY
-524 TDMTLNDVM
+524 TSNMMLNDVM
-533 TDIQFLESDVDDK
+533 TDIQFLESDVDV
-546 NSEDNKETEI
+546 KETEDTKEPEVA
-556 SYKGSVEENNVQLTA
+556 YKGSVEENDVQLA
-571 GTANSNKLIPAENVA
+571 GGTANSNKLIPAENVA
-586 VEITG
+586 VEITST
-591 ADGTTQVYY
+591 DGTTQVYY

-606 NSDRIKTIPIL
+606 NSDRIKTIPIM

-624 RTLRGNEIMKTVKV
+624 RTLRGNEVMKTVKV

-646 TYTFVEG
+646 VFTFVEG
-653 KRLVDMLEM
+653 KRLKDMIEM

-670 DLRGIV
+670 DLRGVV

-714 DQESK
+714 DQKSK
-719 MQMLEMLK
+719 MEMLEMLK

-732 IAKKYNGQIA
+732 LATKYNGQIA

-789 FKKGANA
+789 YKKGSNA